1 MHRYLGIVG
10 GALMAFILATGLIMG
25 TMFTYF
31 SDIQRQ
37 QLKTETGMAALA
49 VDELQAGY
57 LEKLPA
63 ENYRVT
69 WISAAG
75 NVLYD
80 SDMAASQMENH
91 LEREEV
97 QAALRR
103 GYGESQRYS
112 GTMTV
117 KMLYSAQRLA
127 DGSVLRLSMPQH
139 TMLMVIWDMALPIG
153 VILLVVIGA
162 SVALAARETKK
173 ANQEETEAMRRE
185 FTANVSHEL
194 KTPLHSISGFAE
206 LLKNGMVME
215 QDTGYFAEK
224 IYNEA
229 QRMIKLVQD
238 IIILSRLDEGQE
250 NTTKSAV
257 NLYQLAEG
265 VIANLEPMADKQGI
279 TMELIGQPVV
289 MDGIPH
295 LLNSML
301 FNICENA
308 IKYNKPE
315 GSVLVEVSEI
325 SGHPRITV
333 RDSGIGIPMRDR
345 HRIFERF
352 YRVDKSHSKEVGG
365 TGLGLSIVKHAAR
378 LHNAKLEVDSIV
390 GEGTLI
396 TVKFLAVG
404 GLSGH
409 FSGRRRIFS

>member
-31 SDIQRQ
+31 SDVQRQ
-37 QLKTETGMAALA
+37 QLKTETEMAALA

-57 LEKLPA
+57 LAQLPE

-69 WISAAG
+69 WISPDG
-75 NVLYD
+75 QVLYD

-97 QAALRR
+97 QAAMRK

-127 DGSVLRLSMPQH
+127 DGSVLRLSMPQQ
-139 TMLMVIWDMALPIG
+139 TILMVIWDMALPIG
-153 VILLVVIGA
+153 FILLVVIGV
-162 SVALAARETKK
+162 SVAIAARETKK

-250 NTTKSAV
+250 NTTRSAV

-265 VIANLEPMADKQGI
+265 VIANLEPMADKNGI
-279 TMELIGQPVV
+279 TIELIGQQVV
-289 MDGIPH
+289 MEGIPH

-325 SGHPRITV
+325 AGHPRITV

-345 HRIFERF
+345 SRIFERF

-378 LHNAKLEVDSIV
+378 LHNAKLDVDSIV

-396 TVKFLAVG
+396 TVKF
-404 GLSGH
+404 
-409 FSGRRRIFS
+409 

>member
-103 GYGESQRYS
+103 GYGASQRYS

-396 TVKFLAVG
+396 TVKF
-404 GLSGH
+404 
-409 FSGRRRIFS
+409 

>member
-31 SDIQRQ
+31 SDVQRQ
-37 QLKTETGMAALA
+37 QLKTETEMAALA
-49 VDELQAGY
+49 VDALQIGY
-57 LEKLPA
+57 LEKLPE

-69 WISAAG
+69 WISPEG
-75 NVLYD
+75 QVLYD

-91 LEREEV
+91 LAREEV
-97 QAALRR
+97 QTALRK

-127 DGSVLRLSMPQH
+127 DGSVLRLSMPQQ
-139 TMLMVIWDMALPIG
+139 TILMVIWDMALPIG
-153 VILLVVIGA
+153 FILLVVIGV

-250 NTTKSAV
+250 NTTRSSV

-265 VIANLEPMADKQGI
+265 VIANLEPMADKNGI
-279 TMELIGQPVV
+279 TIELIGQQVV
-289 MDGIPH
+289 MEGIPH

-325 SGHPRITV
+325 AGHPRITV

-345 HRIFERF
+345 SRIFERF

-378 LHNAKLEVDSIV
+378 LHNAKLDVDSIV

-396 TVKFLAVG
+396 TVKF
-404 GLSGH
+404 
-409 FSGRRRIFS
+409 

>member
-25 TMFTYF
+25 TTFAYF
-31 SDIQRQ
+31 ADVQRQ
-37 QLKTETGMAALA
+37 QLKTETEMAALA
-49 VDELQAGY
+49 VDALQTGY
-57 LEKLPA
+57 LEKLPE

-69 WISAAG
+69 WISPDG
-75 NVLYD
+75 QVLYD

-97 QAALRR
+97 QAAMRK

-127 DGSVLRLSMPQH
+127 DGSVLRLSMPQQ
-139 TMLMVIWDMALPIG
+139 TILMVIWDMALPIG
-153 VILLVVIGA
+153 FILLVVIGV
-162 SVALAARETKK
+162 SVAIAARETKK

-250 NTTKSAV
+250 NTTRSSV

-265 VIANLEPMADKQGI
+265 VIANLEPMADKNGI
-279 TMELIGQPVV
+279 TIELIGQQVV
-289 MDGIPH
+289 MEGIPH

-345 HRIFERF
+345 SRIFERF

-378 LHNAKLEVDSIV
+378 LHNAKLDVDSIV

-396 TVKFLAVG
+396 TVKF
-404 GLSGH
+404 
-409 FSGRRRIFS
+409 

>member
-63 ENYRVT
+63 EHYRVT

-80 SDMAASQMENH
+80 SEMAASQMENH

-301 FNICENA
+301 SHICENA

-396 TVKFLAVG
+396 TVKF
-404 GLSGH
+404 
-409 FSGRRRIFS
+409 

>member
-206 LLKNGMVME
+206 LLKNGMAME

-396 TVKFLAVG
+396 TVKF
-404 GLSGH
+404 
-409 FSGRRRIFS
+409 

>member
-25 TMFTYF
+25 TTFAYF
-31 SDIQRQ
+31 ADVQRQ
-37 QLKTETGMAALA
+37 QLKTETEMAALA

-57 LEKLPA
+57 LAQLPE

-69 WISAAG
+69 WISPDG
-75 NVLYD
+75 QVLYD

-97 QAALRR
+97 QAAMRK

-127 DGSVLRLSMPQH
+127 DGSVLRLSMPQQ
-139 TMLMVIWDMALPIG
+139 TILMVIWDMALPIG
-153 VILLVVIGA
+153 FILLVVIGV
-162 SVALAARETKK
+162 SVAIAARETKK

-265 VIANLEPMADKQGI
+265 VIANLEPMADKNGI
-279 TMELIGQPVV
+279 TIELIGQQVV
-289 MDGIPH
+289 MEGIPH

-325 SGHPRITV
+325 AGHPRITV

-345 HRIFERF
+345 SRIFERF

-378 LHNAKLEVDSIV
+378 LHNAKLDVDSIV

-396 TVKFLAVG
+396 TVKF
-404 GLSGH
+404 
-409 FSGRRRIFS
+409 

>member
-1 MHRYLGIVG
+1 
-10 GALMAFILATGLIMG
+10 
-25 TMFTYF
+25 
-31 SDIQRQ
+31 
-37 QLKTETGMAALA
+37 
-49 VDELQAGY
+49 
-57 LEKLPA
+57 
-63 ENYRVT
+63 
-69 WISAAG
+69 
-75 NVLYD
+75 
-80 SDMAASQMENH
+80 
-91 LEREEV
+91 
-97 QAALRR
+97 
-103 GYGESQRYS
+103 
-112 GTMTV
+112 
-117 KMLYSAQRLA
+117 
-127 DGSVLRLSMPQH
+127 
-139 TMLMVIWDMALPIG
+139 
-153 VILLVVIGA
+153 
-162 SVALAARETKK
+162 
-173 ANQEETEAMRRE
+173 MRRE

-396 TVKFLAVG
+396 TVKF
-404 GLSGH
+404 
-409 FSGRRRIFS
+409 

>member
-25 TMFTYF
+25 TTFAYF
-31 SDIQRQ
+31 ADVQRQ
-37 QLKTETGMAALA
+37 QLKTETEMAALA

-57 LEKLPA
+57 LAQLPE

-69 WISAAG
+69 WISPDG
-75 NVLYD
+75 QVLYD

-97 QAALRR
+97 QAAMRK

-127 DGSVLRLSMPQH
+127 DGSVLRLSMPQQ
-139 TMLMVIWDMALPIG
+139 TILMVIWDMALPIG
-153 VILLVVIGA
+153 FILLVVIGV
-162 SVALAARETKK
+162 SVAIAARETKK

-250 NTTKSAV
+250 NTTRSSV

-265 VIANLEPMADKQGI
+265 VIANLEPMADKNGI
-279 TMELIGQPVV
+279 TIELIGQQVV
-289 MDGIPH
+289 MEGIPH

-325 SGHPRITV
+325 AGHPRITV

-345 HRIFERF
+345 SRIFERF

-378 LHNAKLEVDSIV
+378 LHNAKLDVDSIV

-396 TVKFLAVG
+396 TVKF
-404 GLSGH
+404 
-409 FSGRRRIFS
+409 

>member
-25 TMFTYF
+25 TTFAYF
-31 SDIQRQ
+31 ADVQRQ
-37 QLKTETGMAALA
+37 QLKTETEMAALA

-57 LEKLPA
+57 LAQLPE

-69 WISAAG
+69 WISPDG
-75 NVLYD
+75 QVLYD

-97 QAALRR
+97 QAAMRK

-127 DGSVLRLSMPQH
+127 DGSVLRLSMPQQ
-139 TMLMVIWDMALPIG
+139 TILMVIWDMALPIG
-153 VILLVVIGA
+153 FILLVVIGV
-162 SVALAARETKK
+162 SVAIAARETKK

-250 NTTKSAV
+250 NTTRSSV

-265 VIANLEPMADKQGI
+265 VIANLEPMADKNGI
-279 TMELIGQPVV
+279 TIELIGQQVV
-289 MDGIPH
+289 MEGIPH

-315 GSVLVEVSEI
+315 GSVLVEVSEV

-345 HRIFERF
+345 SRIFERF

-378 LHNAKLEVDSIV
+378 LHNAKLDVDSIV

-396 TVKFLAVG
+396 TVKF
-404 GLSGH
+404 
-409 FSGRRRIFS
+409 

>member
-1 MHRYLGIVG
+1 MHRYLGIIG

-25 TMFTYF
+25 TTFAYF
-31 SDIQRQ
+31 ADVQRQ
-37 QLKTETGMAALA
+37 QLKTETEMAALA

-57 LEKLPA
+57 LAQLPE

-69 WISAAG
+69 WISPDG
-75 NVLYD
+75 QVLYD

-97 QAALRR
+97 QAAMRK

-127 DGSVLRLSMPQH
+127 DGSVLRLSMPQQ
-139 TMLMVIWDMALPIG
+139 TILMVIWDMALPIG
-153 VILLVVIGA
+153 FILLVVIGV
-162 SVALAARETKK
+162 SVAIAARETKK

-265 VIANLEPMADKQGI
+265 VIANLEPMADKNGI
-279 TMELIGQPVV
+279 TIELIGQQVV
-289 MDGIPH
+289 MEGIPH

-325 SGHPRITV
+325 AGHPRITV

-345 HRIFERF
+345 SRIFERF

-378 LHNAKLEVDSIV
+378 LHNAKLDVDSIV

-396 TVKFLAVG
+396 TVKF
-404 GLSGH
+404 
-409 FSGRRRIFS
+409 

>member
-25 TMFTYF
+25 TTFAYF
-31 SDIQRQ
+31 ADVQRQ
-37 QLKTETGMAALA
+37 QLKTETEMAALA

-57 LEKLPA
+57 LAQLPE

-69 WISAAG
+69 WISPDG
-75 NVLYD
+75 QVLYD

-97 QAALRR
+97 QAAMRK

-127 DGSVLRLSMPQH
+127 DGSVLRLSMPQQ
-139 TMLMVIWDMALPIG
+139 TILMVIWDMALPIG
-153 VILLVVIGA
+153 FILLVVIGV
-162 SVALAARETKK
+162 SVAIAARETKK

-265 VIANLEPMADKQGI
+265 VIANLEPMADKNGI
-279 TMELIGQPVV
+279 TIELIGQQVV
-289 MDGIPH
+289 MEGIPH

-345 HRIFERF
+345 SRIFERF

-378 LHNAKLEVDSIV
+378 LHNAKLDVDSIV

-396 TVKFLAVG
+396 TVKF
-404 GLSGH
+404 
-409 FSGRRRIFS
+409 

>member
-10 GALMAFILATGLIMG
+10 GALMAFILAIGLIMG

-31 SDIQRQ
+31 SDVQRQ
-37 QLKTETGMAALA
+37 QLKTETEMAALA
-49 VDELQAGY
+49 VDALQIGY
-57 LEKLPA
+57 LEKLPE

-69 WISAAG
+69 WISPDG
-75 NVLYD
+75 QVLYD

-97 QAALRR
+97 QTALRK

-127 DGSVLRLSMPQH
+127 DGSVLRLSMPQQ
-139 TMLMVIWDMALPIG
+139 TILMVIWDMALPIG
-153 VILLVVIGA
+153 FILLVVIGV
-162 SVALAARETKK
+162 SVAIAARETKK

-215 QDTGYFAEK
+215 QDTGHFAEK

-250 NTTKSAV
+250 NTTRSSV
-257 NLYQLAEG
+257 NLYQMAEG
-265 VIANLEPMADKQGI
+265 VIANLEPMADKNGI
-279 TMELIGQPVV
+279 TIELIGQQVV
-289 MDGIPH
+289 MEGIPH

-325 SGHPRITV
+325 AGHPRITV

-345 HRIFERF
+345 SRIFERF

-378 LHNAKLEVDSIV
+378 LHNAKLDVDSIV

-396 TVKFLAVG
+396 TVKF
-404 GLSGH
+404 
-409 FSGRRRIFS
+409 

>member
-75 NVLYD
+75 DVLYD

-250 NTTKSAV
+250 NTTRSSV

-265 VIANLEPMADKQGI
+265 VIANLEPMADKNGI
-279 TMELIGQPVV
+279 TIELIGQQVV
-289 MDGIPH
+289 MEGIPH

-325 SGHPRITV
+325 AGHPRITV

-345 HRIFERF
+345 SRIFERF

-378 LHNAKLEVDSIV
+378 LHNAKLDVDSIV

-396 TVKFLAVG
+396 TVKF
-404 GLSGH
+404 
-409 FSGRRRIFS
+409 

>member
-31 SDIQRQ
+31 SDVQRQ
-37 QLKTETGMAALA
+37 QLKTETEMAALA
-49 VDELQAGY
+49 VDALQTGY

-69 WISAAG
+69 WISPEG
-75 NVLYD
+75 QVLYD

-97 QAALRR
+97 QAAMRK

-127 DGSVLRLSMPQH
+127 DGSVLRLSMPQQ
-139 TMLMVIWDMALPIG
+139 TILMVIWDMALPIG
-153 VILLVVIGA
+153 FILLVVIGV
-162 SVALAARETKK
+162 SVAIAAKETKK

-250 NTTKSAV
+250 NTTRSSV

-265 VIANLEPMADKQGI
+265 VIANLEPMADKNGI
-279 TMELIGQPVV
+279 TIELIGQQVV
-289 MDGIPH
+289 MEGIPH

-325 SGHPRITV
+325 AGHPRITV

-345 HRIFERF
+345 SRIFERF

-378 LHNAKLEVDSIV
+378 LHNAKLDVDSIV

-396 TVKFLAVG
+396 TVKF
-404 GLSGH
+404 
-409 FSGRRRIFS
+409 

>member
-75 NVLYD
+75 DVLYD

-396 TVKFLAVG
+396 TVKF
-404 GLSGH
+404 
-409 FSGRRRIFS
+409 

>member
-1 MHRYLGIVG
+1 
-10 GALMAFILATGLIMG
+10 MAFILATGLIMG
-25 TMFTYF
+25 TTFAYF
-31 SDIQRQ
+31 ADVQRQ
-37 QLKTETGMAALA
+37 QLKTETEMAALA
-49 VDELQAGY
+49 VDALQTGY
-57 LEKLPA
+57 PEKLPE

-69 WISAAG
+69 WISPDG
-75 NVLYD
+75 QVLYD

-97 QAALRR
+97 QAALRK

-127 DGSVLRLSMPQH
+127 DGSVLRLSMPQQ
-139 TMLMVIWDMALPIG
+139 TILMVIWDMALPIG
-153 VILLVVIGA
+153 FILLVVIGV
-162 SVALAARETKK
+162 SVAIAARETKK

-250 NTTKSAV
+250 NTTKSAG

-265 VIANLEPMADKQGI
+265 VIANLEPMADKNGI
-279 TMELIGQPVV
+279 TIELIGQQVV
-289 MDGIPH
+289 MEGIPH

-345 HRIFERF
+345 SRIFERF

-378 LHNAKLEVDSIV
+378 LHNAKLDVDSIV

-396 TVKFLAVG
+396 TVKF
-404 GLSGH
+404 
-409 FSGRRRIFS
+409 

>member
-396 TVKFLAVG
+396 MVKF
-404 GLSGH
+404 
-409 FSGRRRIFS
+409 

>member
-10 GALMAFILATGLIMG
+10 GALMAFLLATGLIMG
-25 TMFTYF
+25 TTFTYF
-31 SDIQRQ
+31 ADIQRQ
-37 QLKTETGMAALA
+37 QLKTETEMAALA
-49 VDELQAGY
+49 VDELKTAY
-57 LEKLPA
+57 LAQLPE

-69 WISAAG
+69 WISSDG
-75 NVLYD
+75 QVLYD

-97 QAALRR
+97 QIAMRK

-127 DGSVLRLSMPQH
+127 DGSVLRLSMPQQ
-139 TMLMVIWDMALPIG
+139 TIFMVIWDMAPPIG
-153 VILLVVIGA
+153 FILLVVIGV

-265 VIANLEPMADKQGI
+265 VIANLEPMADKNGI
-279 TMELIGQPVV
+279 TIELIGQQVV
-289 MDGIPH
+289 MEGIPH

-345 HRIFERF
+345 NRIFERF

-396 TVKFLAVG
+396 TVKF
-404 GLSGH
+404 
-409 FSGRRRIFS
+409 

>member
-279 TMELIGQPVV
+279 KMELIGQPVV

-396 TVKFLAVG
+396 TVKF
-404 GLSGH
+404 
-409 FSGRRRIFS
+409 

>member
-250 NTTKSAV
+250 NTTRSSV

-265 VIANLEPMADKQGI
+265 VIANLEPMADKNGI
-279 TMELIGQPVV
+279 TIELIGQQVV
-289 MDGIPH
+289 MEGIPH

-345 HRIFERF
+345 SRIFERF

-378 LHNAKLEVDSIV
+378 LHNAKLDVDSIV

-396 TVKFLAVG
+396 TVKF
-404 GLSGH
+404 
-409 FSGRRRIFS
+409 

>member
-194 KTPLHSISGFAE
+194 KAPLHSISGFAE

-378 LHNAKLEVDSIV
+378 LHNAKLDVDSIV

-396 TVKFLAVG
+396 TVKF
-404 GLSGH
+404 
-409 FSGRRRIFS
+409 

>member
-31 SDIQRQ
+31 SDVQRQ
-37 QLKTETGMAALA
+37 QLKTETEMAALA
-49 VDELQAGY
+49 VDALQTGY

-69 WISAAG
+69 WISPEG
-75 NVLYD
+75 QVLYD

-97 QAALRR
+97 QAAMRK

-127 DGSVLRLSMPQH
+127 DGSVLRLSMPQQ
-139 TMLMVIWDMALPIG
+139 TILMVIWDMALPIG
-153 VILLVVIGA
+153 FILLVVIGV
-162 SVALAARETKK
+162 SVAIAARETKK

-250 NTTKSAV
+250 NTTRSSV
-257 NLYQLAEG
+257 NLYQMAEG
-265 VIANLEPMADKQGI
+265 VIANLEPMADKNGI
-279 TMELIGQPVV
+279 TIELIGQQVV
-289 MDGIPH
+289 MEGIPH

-325 SGHPRITV
+325 AGHPRITV

-345 HRIFERF
+345 SRIFERF

-378 LHNAKLEVDSIV
+378 LHNAKLDVDSIV

-396 TVKFLAVG
+396 TVKF
-404 GLSGH
+404 
-409 FSGRRRIFS
+409 

>member
-229 QRMIKLVQD
+229 QGMIKLVQD

-396 TVKFLAVG
+396 TVKF
-404 GLSGH
+404 
-409 FSGRRRIFS
+409 

>member
-25 TMFTYF
+25 TTFAYF
-31 SDIQRQ
+31 ADVQRQ
-37 QLKTETGMAALA
+37 QLKTETEMAALA
-49 VDELQAGY
+49 VDALQTGY
-57 LEKLPA
+57 LEKLPE

-69 WISAAG
+69 WISPDG
-75 NVLYD
+75 QVLYD

-97 QAALRR
+97 QAAMRK

-127 DGSVLRLSMPQH
+127 DGSVLRLSMPQQ
-139 TMLMVIWDMALPIG
+139 TILMVIWDMALPIG
-153 VILLVVIGA
+153 FILLVVIGV
-162 SVALAARETKK
+162 SVAIAARETKK

-265 VIANLEPMADKQGI
+265 VIANLEPMADKNGI
-279 TMELIGQPVV
+279 TIELIGQQVV
-289 MDGIPH
+289 MEGIPH

-345 HRIFERF
+345 SRIFERF

-378 LHNAKLEVDSIV
+378 LHNAKLDVDSIV

-396 TVKFLAVG
+396 TVKF
-404 GLSGH
+404 
-409 FSGRRRIFS
+409 

>member
-265 VIANLEPMADKQGI
+265 VIANLEPMADKNGI
-279 TMELIGQPVV
+279 TIELIGQQVV
-289 MDGIPH
+289 MEGIPH

-325 SGHPRITV
+325 AGHPRITV

-345 HRIFERF
+345 SRIFERF

-378 LHNAKLEVDSIV
+378 LHNAKLDVDSIV

-396 TVKFLAVG
+396 TVKF
-404 GLSGH
+404 
-409 FSGRRRIFS
+409 

>member
-25 TMFTYF
+25 TTFAYF
-31 SDIQRQ
+31 ADVQRQ
-37 QLKTETGMAALA
+37 QLKTETEMAALA
-49 VDELQAGY
+49 VDALQTGY
-57 LEKLPA
+57 LEKLPE

-69 WISAAG
+69 WISPDG
-75 NVLYD
+75 QVLYD
-80 SDMAASQMENH
+80 SDMAARQMENH

-97 QAALRR
+97 QAAMRK

-127 DGSVLRLSMPQH
+127 DGSVLRLSMPQQ
-139 TMLMVIWDMALPIG
+139 TILMVIWDMALPIG
-153 VILLVVIGA
+153 FILLVVIGV
-162 SVALAARETKK
+162 SVAIAARETKK

-265 VIANLEPMADKQGI
+265 VIANLEPMADKNGI
-279 TMELIGQPVV
+279 TIELIGQQVV
-289 MDGIPH
+289 MEGIPH

-325 SGHPRITV
+325 AGHPRITV
-333 RDSGIGIPMRDR
+333 RDSGIGIPKRDR
-345 HRIFERF
+345 SRIFERF

-378 LHNAKLEVDSIV
+378 LHNAKLDVDSIV

-396 TVKFLAVG
+396 TVKF
-404 GLSGH
+404 
-409 FSGRRRIFS
+409 

>member
-279 TMELIGQPVV
+279 TMELIGQSVV

-396 TVKFLAVG
+396 TVKF
-404 GLSGH
+404 
-409 FSGRRRIFS
+409 

>member
-31 SDIQRQ
+31 SDVQRQ
-37 QLKTETGMAALA
+37 QLKTETEMAALA
-49 VDELQAGY
+49 VDALQIGY
-57 LEKLPA
+57 LEKLPE

-69 WISAAG
+69 WISPDG
-75 NVLYD
+75 QVLYD

-91 LEREEV
+91 LAREEV
-97 QAALRR
+97 QTALRK

-127 DGSVLRLSMPQH
+127 DGSVLRLSMPQQ
-139 TMLMVIWDMALPIG
+139 TILMVIWDMALPIG
-153 VILLVVIGA
+153 FILLVVIGV
-162 SVALAARETKK
+162 SVAIAARETKK

-265 VIANLEPMADKQGI
+265 VIANLEPMADKNGI
-279 TMELIGQPVV
+279 TIELIGQQVV
-289 MDGIPH
+289 MEGIPH

-325 SGHPRITV
+325 AGHPRITV

-345 HRIFERF
+345 SRIFERF

-378 LHNAKLEVDSIV
+378 LHNAKLDVDSIV

-396 TVKFLAVG
+396 TVKF
-404 GLSGH
+404 
-409 FSGRRRIFS
+409 

>member
-31 SDIQRQ
+31 SDVQRQ
-37 QLKTETGMAALA
+37 QLKTETEMAALA
-49 VDELQAGY
+49 VDALQIGY
-57 LEKLPA
+57 LEKLPE

-69 WISAAG
+69 WISPEG
-75 NVLYD
+75 QVLYD

-91 LEREEV
+91 LAREEV
-97 QAALRR
+97 QTALRK

-127 DGSVLRLSMPQH
+127 DGSVLRLSMPQQ
-139 TMLMVIWDMALPIG
+139 TIFMVIWDMALPIG
-153 VILLVVIGA
+153 FILLVVIGV

-250 NTTKSAV
+250 NTTRSAV

-265 VIANLEPMADKQGI
+265 VIANLEPMADKNGI
-279 TMELIGQPVV
+279 TIELVGQQVV
-289 MDGIPH
+289 MEGIPH

-345 HRIFERF
+345 SRIFERF

-378 LHNAKLEVDSIV
+378 LHNAKLDVDSIV

-396 TVKFLAVG
+396 TVKF
-404 GLSGH
+404 
-409 FSGRRRIFS
+409 

>member
-25 TMFTYF
+25 TTFAYF
-31 SDIQRQ
+31 ADVQRQ
-37 QLKTETGMAALA
+37 QLKTETEMAALA
-49 VDELQAGY
+49 VDALQTGY
-57 LEKLPA
+57 LEKLPE

-69 WISAAG
+69 WISPDG
-75 NVLYD
+75 QVLYD

-97 QAALRR
+97 QAAMRK

-127 DGSVLRLSMPQH
+127 DGSVLRLSMPQQ
-139 TMLMVIWDMALPIG
+139 TILMVIWDMALPIG
-153 VILLVVIGA
+153 FILLVVIGV
-162 SVALAARETKK
+162 SVAIAARETKK

-206 LLKNGMVME
+206 LLKNGTVME
-215 QDTGYFAEK
+215 KDTGYFAEK

-250 NTTKSAV
+250 NTTRSSV

-265 VIANLEPMADKQGI
+265 VIANLEPMADKNGI
-279 TMELIGQPVV
+279 TIELIGQQVV
-289 MDGIPH
+289 MEGIPH

-325 SGHPRITV
+325 AGHPRITV

-345 HRIFERF
+345 SRIFERF

-378 LHNAKLEVDSIV
+378 LHNAKLDVDSIV

-396 TVKFLAVG
+396 TVKF
-404 GLSGH
+404 
-409 FSGRRRIFS
+409 